1 MERKKQHTEE
11 SSRKPIERNRESADY
26 AARTQAQDPPATRPN
41 LPAHLEAFAKA
52 VAEGCSHVQAAEMC
66 GLKRGSASFLYARP
80 GVQERIAEL
89 QTLAK
94 NATEKAVTENAI
106 KAFRQIDIGRNDII
120 MGLVDCARDEKT
132 EIGRLGVRVKAWLG
146 LADIFMLRAKTIR
159 DLSEFYGWIDDEI
172 YEFRQND
179 TIPERFRRVL
189 RPTDMGIAANE
200 KASVQKKAEASHEDP
215 KRSKETTRDTLM

>member
-1 MERKKQHTEE
+1 LRVP
-11 SSRKPIERNRESADY
+11 SSLLTPSMKSTKSIVFYEAQLPKISLKEQRSEVRNK
-26 AARTQAQDPPATRPN
+26 TICLQN
-41 LPAHLEAFAKA
+41 FA
-52 VAEGCSHVQAAEMC
+52 GP
-66 GLKRGSASFLYARP
+66 FLYARP

-106 KAFRQIDIGRNDII
+106 KAIRQIDIGRNDII

-159 DLSEFYGWIDDEI
+159 DLSEFYGWTDDEI